1 MTDNKTLFPAT
12 FATEKE
18 EIESLKNDL
27 DEKYDKII
35 ELLEE
40 QKKLRKE
47 NKELKEEVDVR
58 KGISEIRHA
67 AHTRVLKRRNW
78 DQRERDRLRKENK
91 KHEDRVKYLE
101 DLVGL
106 GVIEH
111 LEKMRDDPEYA
122 EKCLND
128 GTA

>member
-27 DEKYDKII
+27 DEKYDRII

-47 NKELKEEVDVR
+47 NKELKEQNRLMMV
-58 KGISEIRHA
+58 
-67 AHTRVLKRRNW
+67 AHTKTLKRRKW
-78 DQRERDRLRKENK
+78 DQTERERLRKAVATL
-91 KHEDRVKYLE
+91 RVVLSEALGHPKDLE

-106 GVIEH
+106 KVIEH
-111 LEKMRDDPEYA
+111 LKKMRDDPEYA

-128 GTA
+128 DTA